1 MKKLENNDAMLDRI
15 TLIAT
20 LYYKDKLSQ
29 QEIAKKLNISRPW
42 VSKLLTRAEELGIV
56 KIEIESPILGNTQL
70 EQQLCD
76 KYQLEYASVI
86 DNSDTSKDYL
96 SMAAVNYFISQI
108 KPTDVIGVAWGNAV
122 SRFIRH
128 IHPLKFS
135 DIQIVP
141 LAGSFGASFDT
152 LPNYN
157 VIQLANLTGGKSHL
171 LHFPAFCSSKE
182 EYETL
187 SSNPKVQSTL
197 NLAENPDIIITG
209 IGTFET
215 SFLTRHDILSADEVA
230 QLKDAGAIGDISL
243 QFLTSDSKLVETE
256 LTERIIH
263 ADIFKA
269 SKHAR
274 VSIGIAEGTYKKD
287 IIHSALSLHL
297 INSFLLPKKQRLL
310 CLTDSIQRLFRCFF
324 LFYFY
329 FFSHFCVIFTD
340 ILSKKRKLIKI

>member
-1 MKKLENNDAMLDRI
+1 MKKIENNDAMLDRI

-70 EQQLCD
+70 EQRLCD
-76 KYQLEYASVI
+76 KYQLEYACVI
-86 DNSDTSKDYL
+86 DNSDTSRDYL
-96 SMAAVNYFISQI
+96 SIAAVNYFISQI
-108 KPTDVIGVAWGNAV
+108 KPNDIIGVAWGNAI

-128 IHPLKFS
+128 IHPLKFT

-157 VIQLANLTGGKSHL
+157 VIQLADLTGGKSHL
-171 LHFPAFCSSKE
+171 LHFPAFCSSKD
-182 EYETL
+182 ETL

-197 NLAENPDIIITG
+197 NLAENSDIIVTG

-215 SFLTRHDILSADEVA
+215 SFLTRHDILSADEVT
-230 QLKDAGAIGDISL
+230 QLKNSGAIGDITL
-243 QFLTSDSKLVETE
+243 QFLTSDSKLIETE
-256 LTERIIH
+256 LTKRIIR

-274 VSIGIAEGTYKKD
+274 VSIGIAEGIYKKD

-297 INSFLLPKKQRLL
+297 INSFFTTKETALALL
-310 CLTDSIQRLFRCFF
+310 D
-324 LFYFY
+324 
-329 FFSHFCVIFTD
+329 
-340 ILSKKRKLIKI
+340 

>member
-1 MKKLENNDAMLDRI
+1 MLFTIKITFIKDVAYEKLENNDAMLDRI

-187 SSNPKVQSTL
+187 SSNPKFNQPL
-197 NLAENPDIIITG
+197 
-209 IGTFET
+209 
-215 SFLTRHDILSADEVA
+215 ILLRIQISSSQGSEL
-230 QLKDAGAIGDISL
+230 LK
-243 QFLTSDSKLVETE
+243 
-256 LTERIIH
+256 
-263 ADIFKA
+263 
-269 SKHAR
+269 
-274 VSIGIAEGTYKKD
+274 
-287 IIHSALSLHL
+287 
-297 INSFLLPKKQRLL
+297 P
-310 CLTDSIQRLFRCFF
+310 LF
-324 LFYFY
+324 
-329 FFSHFCVIFTD
+329 
-340 ILSKKRKLIKI
+340 

>member
-182 EYETL
+182 EYKALSQNENTL
-187 SSNPKVQSTL
+187 SILSQ
-197 NLAENPDIIITG
+197 AENADLVING
-209 IGTFET
+209 IGSFHS
-215 SFLTRHDILSADEVA
+215 SFLTRHHILSDESIKE
-230 QLKDAGAIGDISL
+230 LKQYDAVGDFAL
-243 QFLTSDSKLVETE
+243 QFLSKDGNTIDTALTKNLIKADVFKIADHVRCVIAIAEGLEKTE
-256 LTERIIH
+256 IIH
-263 ADIFKA
+263 AVLSRHLVTAFFTDK
-269 SKHAR
+269 
-274 VSIGIAEGTYKKD
+274 ET
-287 IIHSALSLHL
+287 ALSLL
-297 INSFLLPKKQRLL
+297 
-310 CLTDSIQRLFRCFF
+310 
-324 LFYFY
+324 
-329 FFSHFCVIFTD
+329 
-340 ILSKKRKLIKI
+340 

>member
-1 MKKLENNDAMLDRI
+1 MKKMENNDAMLDRI

-42 VSKLLTRAEELGIV
+42 VSKLLTRAEDLGIV

-76 KYQLEYASVI
+76 KYQLAHASVI
-86 DNSDTSKDYL
+86 DNSDSSRDYL
-96 SMAAVNYFISQI
+96 SMAAVNYFISQV
-108 KPTDVIGVAWGNAV
+108 KSNDVIGVAWGNAV

-128 IHPLKFS
+128 IHPMKFS

-157 VIQLANLTGGKSHL
+157 VIQLADLTGGKSHL
-171 LHFPAFCSSKE
+171 LHFPAFCSSDE

-187 SSNPKVQSTL
+187 ISNPRVQQTL
-197 NLAENPDIIITG
+197 NLAENSDIIVTG

-215 SFLTRHDILSADEVA
+215 SFLTRHEILSPKEVSD
-230 QLKDAGAIGDISL
+230 LKDAGAIGDISL
-243 QFLTSDSKLVETE
+243 QFLTSDSKTVDTD
-256 LTERIIH
+256 LTKRIIK
-263 ADIFKA
+263 ADIFKTC
-269 SKHAR
+269 KHAR
-274 VSIGIAEGTYKKD
+274 VSIGIAEGIYKKD

-297 INSFLLPKKQRLL
+297 VNSFFTTKETALALL
-310 CLTDSIQRLFRCFF
+310 D
-324 LFYFY
+324 
-329 FFSHFCVIFTD
+329 
-340 ILSKKRKLIKI
+340 

>member
-1 MKKLENNDAMLDRI
+1 MKKMENNEAMLDRI

-76 KYQLEYASVI
+76 KYDLDHASVI
-86 DNSDTSKDYL
+86 DNSDSSRDYL
-96 SMAAVNYFISQI
+96 SMAAVNYFISQV
-108 KPTDVIGVAWGNAV
+108 KSNDVIGVAWGNAV
-122 SRFIRH
+122 SRFIHH
-128 IHPLKFS
+128 IHPMKFS

-157 VIQLANLTGGKSHL
+157 VIQLADLTGGKSHL
-171 LHFPAFCSSKE
+171 LHFPAFCSSDE

-187 SSNPKVQSTL
+187 ISNPKVKQTL
-197 NLAENPDIIITG
+197 DLAENSDIIVTG

-215 SFLTRHDILSADEVA
+215 SFLTRHEILSSKEVSD
-230 QLKDAGAIGDISL
+230 LKDAGAIGDISL
-243 QFLTSDSKLVETE
+243 QFLTSDSKTVDTD
-256 LTERIIH
+256 LTKRIIK
-263 ADIFKA
+263 ADIFKTC
-269 SKHAR
+269 KHAR
-274 VSIGIAEGTYKKD
+274 VSIGIAEGVYKKD
-287 IIHSALSLHL
+287 IIHSVLSLHL
-297 INSFLLPKKQRLL
+297 INSFFTTKETALALL
-310 CLTDSIQRLFRCFF
+310 D
-324 LFYFY
+324 
-329 FFSHFCVIFTD
+329 
-340 ILSKKRKLIKI
+340 

>member
-1 MKKLENNDAMLDRI
+1 MKKIENNDARLDRI

-70 EQQLCD
+70 EQRLCD
-76 KYQLEYASVI
+76 KYQLEYACVI
-86 DNSDTSKDYL
+86 DNSDTSRDYL
-96 SMAAVNYFISQI
+96 SIAAVNYFISQI
-108 KPTDVIGVAWGNAV
+108 KPNDIIGVAWGNAI

-128 IHPLKFS
+128 IHPLKFT

-157 VIQLANLTGGKSHL
+157 VIQLADLTGGKSHL

-197 NLAENPDIIITG
+197 NLAENSDIIVTG

-215 SFLTRHDILSADEVA
+215 SFLTRHDILSADEVT
-230 QLKDAGAIGDISL
+230 QLKKSGAIGDISL
-243 QFLTSDSKLVETE
+243 QFLTSDSKLIETE
-256 LTERIIH
+256 LTKRIIR

-274 VSIGIAEGTYKKD
+274 VSIGIAEGIYKKD

-297 INSFLLPKKQRLL
+297 INSFFTTKETALALL
-310 CLTDSIQRLFRCFF
+310 D
-324 LFYFY
+324 
-329 FFSHFCVIFTD
+329 
-340 ILSKKRKLIKI
+340 